1 MILNPRR
8 IGESFGDAARS
19 YDQAA
24 QLQRQVATDL
34 AELIVADQE
43 TSPGLILD
51 VGCGTGEM
59 ARQLSHHWPT
69 SQCVGLDLALG
80 MALHARSTS
89 PMTRLLV
96 GDAERL
102 PIASNSVDLLV
113 SSMAIQWCRDPKQV
127 FAEFHRVLKPGGRL
141 AVTTLGPETLS
152 ELKNSWASV
161 EPESQHVN
169 NFTSESELNEALAA
183 TCEGF
188 ELHRRC
194 YLPSYPDAVSVMRNL
209 KSIGA
214 QTVLGQRKSHL
225 TGRKKLVAMMRHY
238 EKNYQTEEGDVTA
251 TYELFF
257 IQVKKVGCR

>member
-1 MILNPRR
+1 MSTNPHR

-24 QLQRQVATDL
+24 QLQRQVATRL
-34 AELIVADQE
+34 AELVVTALEHPPEMIV
-43 TSPGLILD
+43 D

-59 ARQLSHHWPT
+59 ARQLKEHWPE
-69 SQCVGLDLALG
+69 SHCVGLDLALG
-80 MALHARSTS
+80 MALHARATS
-89 PMTRLLV
+89 PMQQLLV

-127 FAEFHRVLKPGGRL
+127 FSEFHRVLKPGGRL
-141 AVTTLGPETLS
+141 AVTTLGPQTLK
-152 ELKNSWASV
+152 ELRGSWQAV
-161 EPESQHVN
+161 DPDRAHVN
-169 NFTSESELNEALAA
+169 NFTSEDELSKALAA
-183 TCEGF
+183 TCDNF
-188 ELHRRC
+188 DLHSRC
-194 YLPSYPDAVSVMRNL
+194 YLPSYADAVSVMRNL

-214 QTVLGQRKSHL
+214 QTVLGRQGGGL

-238 EKNYQTEEGDVTA
+238 EKNYQTEEQRVAA

-257 IQVKKVGCR
+257 IQAQKLGCR